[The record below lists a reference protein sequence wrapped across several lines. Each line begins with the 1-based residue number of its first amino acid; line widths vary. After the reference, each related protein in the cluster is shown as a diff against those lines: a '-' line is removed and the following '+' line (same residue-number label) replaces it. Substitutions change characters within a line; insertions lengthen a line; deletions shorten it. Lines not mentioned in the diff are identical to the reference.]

1 MSKLT
6 KEEIAYYK
14 RGCDG
19 LKFTAQDAE
28 KVDSDRME
36 SISAA
41 ARTDVMSKQQK
52 RTAKDFKNAE
62 EYKYYQL
69 AVYGVAVMAEAGV
82 S

>member
-1 MSKLT
+1 MGKLT

-14 RGCDG
+14 RGCEG

-28 KVDSDRME
+28 KVDSDRLD
-36 SISAA
+36 SISAM
-41 ARTDVMSKQQK
+41 ARVDVMDKKQK

-69 AVYGVAVMAEAGV
+69 AVFGIAALAEVGVY
-82 S
+82 